1 MIFVGRRRRR
11 SSPVAEPRRSD
22 ATSTGNIR
30 VLIVDDTPDIRD
42 LIRIT
47 LGVEGGFDVVGEAAD
62 GQRAIAEAE
71 RLRPDLILLDL
82 SMPVMDGLEALP
94 EIGNRAPESQVL
106 VLSGFDARQMG
117 AEATRLGARAYME
130 KGRIAETLGAR
141 IRALF
146 PDRHSMAQV
155 PATPRLEVVKTPASI
170 GEEIISALAHELM
183 NPLTILQGFAMTLRR
198 AAATMPPEA
207 IQQSA
212 DAIARG
218 AAHLSSLVQAFS
230 DLRNLEVDTLDLI
243 LEERDLGELVAE
255 CVSDMA
261 EISQS
266 HPVIVRAQ
274 EGVVTRI
281 DSMRVRQVVVNLL
294 SNAAKFSPPGTPIEV
309 DVSASQSQVEISVRD
324 HGPGI
329 PAHRRSELFGK
340 FSRLGSNEKGTGLG
354 LFISRGIARAHGG
367 DLTLAASDGAGC
379 RFVLRLPLSS

>member
-1 MIFVGRRRRR
+1 MG
-11 SSPVAEPRRSD
+11 EPRRHEV
-22 ATSTGNIR
+22 TPTGSIR

-42 LIRIT
+42 LIRIA
-47 LGVEGGFDVVGEAAD
+47 LGIEGGFDVVGEAAD
-62 GQRAIAEAE
+62 GQQAIAEAE
-71 RLRPDLILLDL
+71 RLRPDLVLLDL

-94 EIGNRAPESQVL
+94 EIRVRAPESQVL
-106 VLSGFDARQMG
+106 VLSGFDTRQMG
-117 AEATRLGARAYME
+117 AEAARLGARGYME
-130 KGRIAETLGAR
+130 KGRIAEKLGPR
-141 IRALF
+141 IRELF
-146 PDRHSMAQV
+146 PEPHSKKEAH
-155 PATPRLEVVKTPASI
+155 ATPRLEVVKTPYLI
-170 GEEIISALAHELM
+170 GEAAEESPQEEIISALAHELM

-207 IQQSA
+207 IQQYA

-274 EGVVTRI
+274 DGVVARV
-281 DSMRVRQVVVNLL
+281 DCMRVRQVIVNLL
-294 SNAAKFSPPGTPIEV
+294 SNAAKFSPPGTHIEV

-329 PAHRRSELFGK
+329 SAHRMSELFGK